1 MDKIVARLNIKHF
14 RKLLTQEL
22 DQTKQQMVIRLL
34 AEEEEKLRVLWDR
47 AGEQKLQVCGA

>member
-22 DQTKQQMVIRLL
+22 DQTKQQTILRLL
-34 AEEEEKLRVLWDR
+34 AEEEEKLRSLWDR
-47 AGEQKLQVCGA
+47 GGERKLQVCGV

>member
-14 RKLLTQEL
+14 RNLLTQEL
-22 DQTKQQMVIRLL
+22 DQTKQQTILRLL

-47 AGEQKLQVCGA
+47 AGERKLQVCGV

>member
-47 AGEQKLQVCGA
+47 AGEQKLQFCGA

>member
-22 DQTKQQMVIRLL
+22 DQTKQQTILRLL
-34 AEEEEKLRVLWDR
+34 AEEEEKLRALWDR
-47 AGEQKLQVCGA
+47 GSERKFQVCGV

>member
-22 DQTKQQMVIRLL
+22 DKTKQQTIIRLL
-34 AEEEEKLRVLWDR
+34 AEEEEKLRSLWDR
-47 AGEQKLQVCGA
+47 AGERKLQVCGV